1 MTSRTSALAGLAVLA
16 LLGTT
21 APAASAADAG
31 PTTPPVVRVADGTA
45 QSASPRIVASSV
57 TASDQTVVFEAT
69 TVSVSV
75 QVAASGATST
85 GTVTVSEGGATLG
98 SAGVA
103 GGTATVSLPRTLT
116 VGSHTLTASYSGDS
130 AVAPGTT
137 TFRLTVVRAD
147 VAMSIDQQPTVGG
160 PVQVFVTGP
169 SVPDPQFPGTG
180 SNGARPVGSVTLYE
194 GTRQLG
200 SAPVERLTSSMTASN
215 YGKALVDVP
224 ARRLR
229 AGTHELTAVYSGST
243 EFNGSQVTQSVTVTK
258 ASSTTTAVLPS
269 KPRRGTPVRL
279 RVEAATES
287 GKAAAGRV
295 VVEVDGQRVAV
306 KLRRGAAVVKLGV
319 LGRGRHVARV
329 VYRGNDNIAGSR
341 TTVRFTIR

>member
-1 MTSRTSALAGLAVLA
+1 M
-16 LLGTT
+16 LGAA
-21 APAASAADAG
+21 APAASAAGAG
-31 PTTPPVVRVADGTA
+31 AATPSVVRVADGTA
-45 QSASPRIVASSV
+45 HAAAPRIAASSV
-57 TASDQTVVFEAT
+57 TASDQTAVFEAT

-75 QVAASGATST
+75 QVAASGATPT
-85 GTVTVSEGGATLG
+85 GTVTISEGGVTLG

-103 GGTATVSLPRTLT
+103 GGTATVSLPRTLA
-116 VGSHTLTASYSGDS
+116 VGPHTLTASYSGDD
-130 AVAPGTT
+130 AVAPGAT
-137 TFRLTVVRAD
+137 TFRLTVAPAD
-147 VAMSIDQQPTVGG
+147 VVMSIDQQTTAGE

-180 SNGARPVGSVTLYE
+180 TNGARPVGAVTLYE
-194 GTRQLG
+194 GTRELG
-200 SAPVERLTSSMTASN
+200 SAPLDRLTSSMTASN
-215 YGKALVDVP
+215 AARAFVDVP

-243 EFNGSQVTQSVTVTK
+243 EFNGSQVTQPLTVVK
-258 ASSTTTAVLPS
+258 AASTTTAAVLPS

-279 RVEAATES
+279 RVEAATGS
-287 GKAAAGRV
+287 GKAASGRAV
-295 VVEVDGQRVAV
+295 VKVDGRTVAV
-306 KLRRGAAVVKLGV
+306 KLRRGSAVVRLGS